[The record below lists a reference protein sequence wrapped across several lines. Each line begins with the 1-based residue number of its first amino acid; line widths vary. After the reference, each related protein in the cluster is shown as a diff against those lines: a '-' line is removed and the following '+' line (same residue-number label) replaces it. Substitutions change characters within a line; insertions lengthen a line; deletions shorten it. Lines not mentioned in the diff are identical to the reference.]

1 MALRGK
7 KPEEIEK
14 RLKMFVFGEAGVGK
28 TTAALEFKRAYIIDT
43 ERGAE
48 NYPDIIAASES
59 VLFQTSSMAEVITE
73 VRSLLVERHSYR
85 TLIIDP
91 ITPLYTDLL
100 ETAEETLRREKPD
113 ADPTAFGRH
122 YGLANKTMKRLMNM
136 LMSLDMNVI
145 MTSHA
150 KTEYGDDMKKLGT
163 TFDAWRKASYAFDL
177 FLHLI
182 RQGKSPQAPR
192 VAMVTKTRLSTFPD
206 QSTFEWSYDE
216 FATRYGR
223 EILERESAAVE
234 MATEAQVIAISNLT
248 QKVNLPEGTVE
259 KWWKKAKVDSWEDMP
274 AETVA
279 KCIEFIQSEYLA
291 PA

>member
-7 KPEEIEK
+7 KPEAIEK

-28 TTAALEFKRAYIIDT
+28 TTAALQFKHAYVIDT

-48 NYPDIIAASES
+48 NYPDIIAESKS
-59 VLFQTSSMAEVITE
+59 VLFQTSSMVEVIAEV
-73 VRSLLVERHSYR
+73 RALLVEKHSYR

-136 LMSLDMNVI
+136 LLSLDMNVI

-177 FLHLI
+177 FLHLF
-182 RQGKSPQAPR
+182 RQGKSAEAPR
-192 VAMVTKTRLSTFPD
+192 LAMVTKTRLKAFPD

-216 FATRYGR
+216 FAARYGKD
-223 EILERESAAVE
+223 ILEREAAAVE
-234 MATEAQVIAISNLT
+234 LASAEQVATITKLVSTVKLE
-248 QKVNLPEGTVE
+248 EGAVE
-259 KWWKKAKVDSWEDMP
+259 KWWKKAKVDRWEDMP
-274 AETVA
+274 ADAVA
-279 KCIEFIQSEYLA
+279 KCIEYIKTEYLGDA
-291 PA
+291 